1 MGCWNGTCGLTQL
14 AIHPGDRAVWLPLI
28 SGRHKVGTTYCHVT
42 DLYEPMGYTL
52 RGSYD
57 DYGCIEDIDNTPGAQ
72 ITLEYFQSLITEKK
86 FTVINDADKKHAGMK
101 TYDDLVRLIEREHLV
116 TYMDR
121 KIGHMLFHE
130 EAFDAVISD
139 ISNRKPFRE
148 KGSRKTI
155 ETLITASIKNWM
167 KEDFTVGLIRKWG
180 MFSENFALDASW
192 GMHGFQYYL
201 SRLYDEKKA
210 DLIPAVVELHMLG
223 IAMGF
228 LRKMY
233 QPQGGAGSQ
242 CSELFLPEILANFVL
257 RRKKKMEK
265 EWRAENKK
273 EDADWEP
280 FKESVW
286 YSTD

>member
-28 SGRHKVGTTYCHVT
+28 SGRYKVGTVYCHAT

-72 ITLEYFQSLITEKK
+72 ITLDYFQSLITEKK
-86 FTVINDADKKHAGMK
+86 LTVTNDADKKHAGMK
-101 TYDDLVRLIEREHLV
+101 TYGDLVRLVEREHLA
-116 TYMDR
+116 TYWDR

-139 ISNRKPFRE
+139 ISKRTPFKE

-155 ETLITASIKNWM
+155 EALITASVENWM
-167 KEDFTVGLIRKWG
+167 KEDFSVETRKSLG
-180 MFSENFALDASW
+180 KFSENFALDATRS
-192 GMHGFQYYL
+192 MHGAQYYL
-201 SRLYDEKKA
+201 NRLYDEKKT
-210 DLIPAVVELHMLG
+210 DLIPAIVELHLLG
-223 IAMGF
+223 ITMGF

-242 CSELFLPEILANFVL
+242 CSELFLPEILAKFVL

-265 EWRAENKK
+265 EWRAENKE
-273 EDADWEP
+273 EDASWEP

-286 YSTD
+286 YSVD